1 MASLHTGTAKSH
13 STSSNTVELTSNLT
27 NALEAIPN
35 TSVRLA
41 QTTPQTNRGSCSGP
55 QSRRT
60 VFHYNQRVRP
70 ALNNIKA
77 REAKSKTPTAM
88 NLACKIGLATV
99 AIAATLAIACTPL
112 GLSEP
117 ESTRRPTSTPA
128 PAVPTQIPLYS
139 TMAPTV
145 DPNLF
150 QEIGGEERLS
160 GPAVTEYETGRTL
173 MSNGD
178 YQAAVAAFSRAQ
190 IHHGKPSFALESWIG
205 LAFHKLNDHTQVIA
219 HLTVAIAIEDSA
231 TNQVNRATSYLRTG
245 RCDLAINDANQAL
258 AMTPEYTE
266 ASHTDVQAHLVL
278 GGCHII
284 NGNPGLGM
292 FHLQAALE
300 VAKENGYRSGVTA
313 AIHVLIGERQYSNEK
328 YTEAIEHYSKAIAL
342 NDTADARVGRA
353 LAYSQIADCT
363 TANVDSR
370 KALTLPPV
378 AWSQYNT
385 DAEAN
390 AILAICYSRRGE
402 LQRALQHAD
411 AAQQIMREN
420 GHPAEDFAELT
431 MIEGAIRSAM
441 GP

>member
-1 MASLHTGTAKSH
+1 
-13 STSSNTVELTSNLT
+13 
-27 NALEAIPN
+27 
-35 TSVRLA
+35 
-41 QTTPQTNRGSCSGP
+41 
-55 QSRRT
+55 
-60 VFHYNQRVRP
+60 
-70 ALNNIKA
+70 
-77 REAKSKTPTAM
+77 M

-328 YTEAIEHYSKAIAL
+328 YTEGDRTLFKSHRTKRHGRRTGRQSTTLFPNSRLHDRQRRQSQSPNVAPSRMVAIQHRRRSKRHPSNL
-342 NDTADARVGRA
+342 
-353 LAYSQIADCT
+353 L
-363 TANVDSR
+363 
-370 KALTLPPV
+370 LPK
-378 AWSQYNT
+378 
-385 DAEAN
+385 
-390 AILAICYSRRGE
+390 RRTPTSTPTC
-402 LQRALQHAD
+402 R
-411 AAQQIMREN
+411 
-420 GHPAEDFAELT
+420 
-431 MIEGAIRSAM
+431 RSATDHARKRASSR
-441 GP
+441 GFRGTDNDRGSN